1 MDGTQLPIKECK
13 CTHSGQYH
21 AYGDSERV
29 YEVYTEDNQ
38 DIPEED
44 LLPYL
49 FHLCGR
55 KTIQSQKRWRE
66 DYFNA
71 DSYFSGYYT
80 LTRQKDYYEFRFI
93 QPFTD

>member
-1 MDGTQLPIKECK
+1 MDQLPIKECK
-13 CTHSGQYH
+13 CTHSGQWH

-38 DIPEED
+38 DIPED
-44 LLPYL
+44 NLLPFL
-49 FHLCGR
+49 FNLCGR
-55 KTIQSQKRWRE
+55 KTIQSKDKWRE

-80 LTRQKDYYEFRFI
+80 LSRQEDYYRFTFV

>member
-49 FHLCGR
+49 FHLCGMEYLMLR
-55 KTIQSQKRWRE
+55 
-66 DYFNA
+66 
-71 DSYFSGYYT
+71 
-80 LTRQKDYYEFRFI
+80 RFLVVY
-93 QPFTD
+93 QHF